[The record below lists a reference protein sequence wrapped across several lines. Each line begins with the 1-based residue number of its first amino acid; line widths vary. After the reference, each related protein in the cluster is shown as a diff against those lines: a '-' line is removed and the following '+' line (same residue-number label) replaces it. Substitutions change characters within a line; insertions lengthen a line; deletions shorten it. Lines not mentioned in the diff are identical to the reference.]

1 MVLMR
6 MNKRAVWA
14 LPDFLYFFFYVA
26 LSFTVM
32 LVLVQI
38 PDSILN
44 DRLQTGNLAQ
54 VIDNDR
60 VNAML
65 AFKNPYSGLLDYQKI
80 SSADAVSNQTVQN
93 LIIFPD
99 KERALFLSLD
109 GKKAYMNKKYYDIA
123 KPLAPI
129 RYTSLVN
136 RRQVEDQKD
145 KSLKILT
152 IEQVY
157 KRT

>member
-14 LPDFLYFFFYVA
+14 LPDFLYFFFYVG
-26 LSFTVM
+26 LTFTISF
-32 LVLVQI
+32 VLVQI

-44 DRLQTGNLAQ
+44 DRLQTGNLGQ

-60 VNAML
+60 VNTML
-65 AFKNPYSGLLDYQKI
+65 AYKDPYSGRFDYDKI
-80 SSADAVSNQTVQN
+80 SSANLINNQTAQN

-145 KSLKILT
+145 KSFKILT